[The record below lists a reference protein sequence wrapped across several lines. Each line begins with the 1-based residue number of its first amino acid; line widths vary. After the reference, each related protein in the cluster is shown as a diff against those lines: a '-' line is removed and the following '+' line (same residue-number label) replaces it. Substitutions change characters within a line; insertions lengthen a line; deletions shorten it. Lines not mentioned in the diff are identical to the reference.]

1 MKGYAYLLSLFISVI
16 TYAQAPPPAALPND
30 KQVVLIEKFV
40 EVSHYEKSLKQFG
53 MNYMHSKMF
62 RYANGEHCRVLS
74 KAQAEEILKK
84 FDFDSFKKS
93 SIYNAFAFV
102 SEDNLKKLIDFFS
115 SVDGK
120 VDPFGELF
128 ISSNIVTGNF
138 TGYLNKE
145 IEKIQNNTK

>member
-1 MKGYAYLLSLFISVI
+1 
-16 TYAQAPPPAALPND
+16 
-30 KQVVLIEKFV
+30 
-40 EVSHYEKSLKQFG
+40 
-53 MNYMHSKMF
+53 
-62 RYANGEHCRVLS
+62 
-74 KAQAEEILKK
+74 LKK